1 METAAPFELEELRRD
16 WIDGISGEAFYQEV
30 LDARASLDGGR
41 GMPVIREEDPIAF
54 AAAFFAA
61 ASMRLPVALANP
73 KWGAKEQEQFDHLM
87 ELGEPPAGSILIP
100 TGGTTG
106 GVKLAIH
113 DWRSL
118 CSSARAAQ
126 AFLGGGAVH
135 SCCVLPL
142 HHVSGLMQLLRS
154 FVSGG
159 SISFNGNDTAGR
171 CLSLVPTQ
179 LQRLMQSVDG
189 IRKMNTAHM
198 IFVGGAAMPESVEQ
212 QARDLRLPVVPVYG
226 MTETAAMIAAIPNGD
241 FLASVDPG
249 AVMLGDGRA
258 SVDPD
263 GSIRVHGS
271 SLFKGYHGGAR
282 MEPSRGFRTGD
293 AGWLDGQGRLHLHG
307 RMDRLINTGGE
318 KVDPA
323 EVREALLR
331 LEGVAQASVV
341 GEPSEEWGEVV
352 VAYVKG
358 GPDLPVLNEAE
369 ILGAL
374 KKQLSPYKI
383 PKHIR
388 FSPALTKTA
397 PRPTA

>member
-16 WIDGISGEAFYQEV
+16 WIHGISGEAFYRKV
-30 LDARASLDGGR
+30 LDARTSLDGVPDR
-41 GMPVIREEDPIAF
+41 LVLREEDPVAF

-61 ASMRLPVALANP
+61 ASLRHPIILANP
-73 KWGAKEQEQFDHLM
+73 KWGSKEEEQFEHLM
-87 ELGEPPAGSILIP
+87 ELEELAAGSILIP

-113 DWRSL
+113 DWGSL
-118 CSSARAAQ
+118 RTSACAAQ

-159 SISFNGNDTAGR
+159 SISFHENETKGR

-179 LQRLMQSVDG
+179 LQRLMQSREG
-189 IRKMNTAHM
+189 IRKMNTADV
-198 IFVGGAAMPESVEQ
+198 IFVGGAAMPEPVQ
-212 QARDLRLPVVPVYG
+212 YQAREFRLPVVPVYG
-226 MTETAAMIAAIPNGD
+226 MTETAAMIAAIPNVD
-241 FLASVDPG
+241 FLAAADSG
-249 AVMLGDGRA
+249 AVMLGDARV
-258 SVDPD
+258 SIDRD

-293 AGWLDGQGRLHLHG
+293 AGWLDGQGRLHLQG
-307 RMDRLINTGGE
+307 RIDRLINTGGE
-318 KVDPA
+318 KVDPD
-323 EVREALLR
+323 EVRGVLLQLKGIAEAR
-331 LEGVAQASVV
+331 VV
-341 GEPSEEWGEVV
+341 GEPEEEWGQIV

-358 GPDLPVLNEAE
+358 APDLPVLNEAE

-374 KKQLSPYKI
+374 KKQLSPYKS

-388 FSPALTKTA
+388 FIPG
-397 PRPTA
+397 P